1 MLARLE
7 TALPRG
13 PEWIY
18 EPKLD
23 GFRGLLWRS
32 SSGVRLL
39 SRNLKDLSQ
48 SFPELVRAAEAMPP
62 DTVIDGEIVIAD
74 AEGNSDF
81 GALQRRLS
89 AGRRGAEKAA
99 HERPAVLLAFD
110 VLRDAGV
117 DLTDR
122 PLRDRR
128 ADLEA
133 LIQGSQLY
141 LQLTAQTDDVGEA
154 EEWLRLLPGIEGV
167 VAKRLDG
174 RYLSGQRDWV
184 KVKRKRTVDCVVIGV
199 AGDMARPWLVL
210 GLRHSDQE
218 LHHFGLA
225 RPSNGVLSDE
235 FTTLLADAGPEE
247 SPIRS
252 RWQHAAVPIWHRIR
266 PIAVCEVAYT
276 VLDQGRWLRHAAT
289 FVRWRPDKLPEDCW
303 VDQLA

>member
-7 TALPRG
+7 SVLPRG

-32 SSGVRLL
+32 STAAGLL
-39 SRNLKDLSQ
+39 SRDLKDLSA
-48 SFPELVRAAEAMPP
+48 SFPELVGAAQALPQ
-62 DTVIDGEIVIAD
+62 DTIIDGEIVIAN

-81 GALQRRLS
+81 GALQERLS
-89 AGRRGAEKAA
+89 AGRRGVDKAA
-99 HERPAVLLAFD
+99 YERPAVLLTFD

-117 DLTDR
+117 DLTGR
-122 PLRDRR
+122 TLRDRR

-154 EEWLRLLPGIEGV
+154 EDWLSLLPGIEGV
-167 VAKRLDG
+167 VAKRRDG
-174 RYLSGQRDWV
+174 PYLSGQREWV

-210 GLRHSDQE
+210 GLRHTDQE
-218 LHHFGLA
+218 LHHCGLA
-225 RPSNGVLSDE
+225 RPSKGG
-235 FTTLLADAGPEE
+235 LLRRVHGPTGRRWTCGKPDSIPMATRRRANLASRPADWGLRGRLHGPRLGEMAQA
-247 SPIRS
+247 RS
-252 RWQHAAVPIWHRIR
+252 ELRSMALRQ
-266 PIAVCEVAYT
+266 IA
-276 VLDQGRWLRHAAT
+276 
-289 FVRWRPDKLPEDCW
+289 
-303 VDQLA
+303 